1 MKNVTTTT
9 ERVARIGNPTPSKF
23 EGKPNRVAVTFEG
36 RTNPVWLDEP
46 EAQRLQVGASC
57 TLIFDGKGYAISDVS
72 ASPFPAATP
81 NPQPPHVPAYPGK
94 IFDVPAKEVRENIM
108 KYIEWETNL
117 YRHCYEEVVAVMGE
131 SKDGKKP
138 DLGLDKYNTKDI
150 ATTIFLSVQRRY
162 NLQ

>member
-9 ERVARIGNPTPSKF
+9 ERVAKIGNPTPSKF
-23 EGKPNRVAVTFEG
+23 EGKANRVAVTFEG
-36 RTNPVWLDEP
+36 RTNAVWLDEP
-46 EAQRLQVGASC
+46 EANRLQVGASC
-57 TLIFDGKGYAISDVS
+57 TLLFDGKTYAIADVS
-72 ASPFPAATP
+72 ASPIPAAKP
-81 NPQPPHVPAYPGK
+81 SPAPSQVQPYQGKMFEVPT
-94 IFDVPAKEVRENIM
+94 KETRENIM

-131 SKDGKKP
+131 TKDGKKP
-138 DLGLDKYNTKDI
+138 DLGLDKYNIKDI